1 MASDHRNAQPSDS
14 ANHQI
19 VTSSGGEQAL
29 QPETS
34 DRPRVA
40 SEQVDSATE
49 LTSLSTRV
57 RIDGRGHAYGYGS
70 MAGEATTRSSDM
82 SENPVMGSS
91 QNHGAELTK
100 EGPPSYE
107 SVVKGR
113 APIIPESNNCDDV
126 ITTQPLSSST
136 VSQPAVDA
144 NLPAQSAP
152 EVDSTTEQ
160 LIRDSQSESTKC
172 ACCDSC
178 CDCLSGCCDRI
189 SDCCD
194 ACERCCTS
202 EEMQCFCEVSW
213 KIGSDI
219 LNYNSLSL
227 SSSSLQ
233 GLKVCLGCTALV
245 CAVCALIGEC
255 AK

>member
-14 ANHQI
+14 ANHQA
-19 VTSSGGEQAL
+19 TSSGGEQAL

-34 DRPRVA
+34 DRPKVA
-40 SEQVDSATE
+40 NEQVDSATE

-70 MAGEATTRSSDM
+70 MAREATTTTTRSSDM
-82 SENPVMGSS
+82 SKNPVMGSS

-113 APIIPESNNCDDV
+113 AAPIIPESNNCDDV

-136 VSQPAVDA
+136 VGQPAVDA
-144 NLPAQSAP
+144 NLPAQSAS

-178 CDCLSGCCDRI
+178 CDCLSNCCDRI

-213 KIGSDI
+213 KIGCTY
-219 LNYNSLSL
+219 NYIIKFSL
-227 SSSSLQ
+227 SSSSL
-233 GLKVCLGCTALV
+233 
-245 CAVCALIGEC
+245 
-255 AK
+255 